1 MSLINRFSCIDKAI
15 IVSTGNSL
23 VVCGDTTTLNANT
36 SDMITTTGTTTRDYT
51 KAGSSASINILAN
64 STILYAELIWYS
76 TVTSNDPSATNVISV
91 ANLPITFVTPKG
103 TVDVTPENIEDYTA
117 PSGSVERFRSANVTN
132 IISNSLGG
140 SYTVSNVPTS
150 IAEAGLSDTR
160 AGWTLAVVYRN
171 TSFRPNKINFSSGI
185 SYIDQNNPI
194 QTTLTGFTTE
204 NDTMGLRGNIFL
216 AAANGNPLIISG
228 NLKAGASFA
237 SLVQLGNT
245 IGAPNANPGTK
256 PNNPYNNLFAGQ
268 INVCDPL
275 DSSVGLINI
284 NGTNGTKNHDAFVP
298 TQVLS
303 ARNKWDLTNIS
314 LNSALS
320 LNQNQVAFQISQDSI
335 DSEVEILSMGA
346 QVRALAPNIIATLDA
361 FDSDGDDEYN
371 IQVGQQLIYHI
382 QVKNNGEAPANNV
395 TVTCPI
401 DPSCSFIPNSVKVKG
416 SIVIGAN
423 IANGVN
429 VGTIDP
435 LGVTNI
441 FFSVRVNSQ
450 PQSGTFSSTAS
461 YHYEFISGAG
471 SPNYINYDKTNSVT
485 IIVQSGNLQ
494 VTKSVSALN
503 VNVSDNLL
511 YTININNIGSETAQN
526 ILFQDAIGNYSTFVT
541 GSVTIDGVS
550 KPTLDPNVGFTLD
563 NLLKDASTEVKFS
576 VTVNSL
582 PPSTKIEN
590 SSLVTFSYNF
600 NQYPALIEK
609 TVMSNVTSVQ
619 VNYVDI
625 VGNRT
630 NNNNYPNV
638 GDQVTYTLTLTNVGN
653 INATD
658 VQVKEPDIP
667 GASFVSGSVTIDGQS
682 KPLLNPFDGFLVSTI
697 APQQTVTITYKV
709 LINEI
714 QPGALVENI
723 AKVPFKYQITPEGP
737 VISTEKDSNKVT
749 TRSNF
754 VVMTNPETVD
764 KAYATIDEILYYS
777 VNLTNSGNIDASN
790 TTFLSDIQSDTTFVP
805 GSVKINGIAYPGYNP
820 NLGFSVG
827 TISPGVTINVSY
839 QAKVVTVP
847 NPNVVY
853 NNSKLIYSYKPDPSG
868 VSIVDT
874 ITSNTVQTII
884 NKKSV
889 TITKEVDKAYAQV
902 GESLVYK
909 TIINNNGTVPLTNV
923 RFVDNLPIYLSFIQ
937 GYVVIDG
944 VIHTNLNPVSGFN
957 LPDIYPNETH
967 EIIFIARVITAPPPA
982 YVVNISQISYSYK
995 LDQTSPTIT
1004 ETNYS
1009 NEARTDILNG
1019 VLVISKNASKAYATI
1034 GDTIRY
1040 SFNVSNTGNT
1050 RVKNTNFKDV
1060 IPQGTTFVAGS
1071 VVINGTSKP
1080 EFDPNVGFTL
1090 GEISIGQ
1097 VVKVSFD
1104 VTVNSVPIPNVL
1116 NNTASTTF
1124 EFTVNPND
1132 PVISKTATSNIAST
1146 VINVG
1151 SATLNKQVDKA
1162 YAAINDI
1169 LTYTVTAT
1177 NNGTTDLTNIS
1188 FLDLVPNGTSFVT
1201 GSVVIDGVSKP
1212 SYDPS
1217 VGFSLSNMIT
1227 GTFIVVSFKVKVI
1240 NVPTP
1245 PVVNNFATINY
1256 SYKIDPS
1263 GTTYTGNKTSNTV
1276 TTNISKATA
1285 TNTKSVDKLYATI
1298 NDELTYTSVIVNT
1311 GNVDLTNTNFI
1322 DIIQSNTSFVSGSV
1336 IVNGVSKPD
1345 YNPNSGFTLDTIL
1358 PSGSVTVIF
1367 KVKVD
1372 SLPDDWKVL
1381 NTSNVSYEY
1390 KLDPNGSHITEN
1402 TTSNTVIT
1410 NINVGSLSLTKTAD
1424 RSYARLT
1431 DVVVYNFVVTNTG
1444 NTLLSNFTFQDTIQ
1458 AESSFNSGSVYVN
1471 GVNKPTF
1478 NPNTGFALDNIP
1490 AGSYATI
1497 KFSVTVN
1504 SVPASGK
1511 LYNTGNVNFSYYV
1524 DPNGNIVSKQ
1534 VTSNQTTVDVNN
1546 AIVSANK
1553 AVDKSIAKI
1562 GDTLTFT
1569 VTLNN
1574 AGNVAAQR
1582 VYFEDILDSNII
1594 FNSGSVTVNGISKPT
1609 YDPNN
1614 GFSLDDIAALATTT
1628 VVFTANVLTRPSDNI
1643 VENFATI
1650 DYEYKPDPG
1659 KPAIPVTITTNT
1671 TTTYIAYAELTL
1683 TKAVDKLYATIND
1696 ALTYTVYVKNTGS
1709 VNATGLSFK
1718 DIVPTETSFKSG
1730 TVIVNG
1736 VVQGSYNP
1744 NTGFSL
1750 PDLIP
1755 NQINEVSFAV
1765 NVDSVPLSGKVE
1777 NTADV
1782 TFSYKLIPT
1791 DPTSSKTETSNKVT
1805 TYINLGNLNISKA
1818 VDKLYATIGDNLNY
1832 TVTVQNTGNVEASN
1846 IFFQDII
1853 QSEAS
1858 FVSGS
1863 VYIDN
1868 VNKPSFNPNTGFNID
1883 NIAPSATVTI
1893 TFKVI
1898 VNLLPSSYIIYNAAS
1913 IDYAYKINPNNPAIL
1928 ATKISNTVQTRINV
1942 GKLSAQKE
1950 VSLAYATIGDKVT
1963 YTITVVNQGN
1973 VDTTN
1978 VNFRDVIQTGL
1989 TFVTDSVTINGVS
2002 KPGYDPYESF
2012 SLANIISGDS
2022 LVVKFDTLVTSVPT
2036 PSLVSNT
2043 ANLTYGYKIDPSG
2056 QEIISEINSNTVI
2069 TQINKGEMTLTKA
2082 VDKAWATIGDVLT
2095 YTVVV
2100 SNTGNVD
2107 NTNVTF
2113 LDGLQS
2119 DVSFNTGSVIVNGES
2134 KPDFNPVTGFS
2145 LGTIQALGSSTVS
2158 FKVTVNSLP
2167 QGDAVKNFAN
2177 ATFSYKIDPNGS
2189 TSTKTAKS
2197 NNVTTVIIVGGLSAT
2212 KVVDLAYATIN
2223 DTLNYTITVKNTG
2236 NGVETSIFFID
2247 TLSNGASFVNGSVLV
2262 NDVSY
2267 PNYNPIT
2274 GFSLGDIL
2282 AGNTAVVKFQVKVTS
2297 VPVPPQVTNYAEVNG
2312 FYKVD
2317 PQGPDIPVSATSNTV
2332 STQIN
2337 VGSLA
2342 VTKSVDKD
2350 YAKVDDTL
2358 IYTSVITNVG
2368 NVNATNI
2375 SFYDT
2380 LQAELMYISGT
2391 VSINGVI
2398 YPNLNPTTGFS
2409 LGDLA
2414 PNQSVT
2420 VIFDV
2425 KINSLPVPPQVLNKS
2440 QVEFSY
2446 KIDPNASIITKTTFS
2461 NIVTT
2466 NVVKGQLTTTKAV
2479 DKSIATI
2486 GDVLVYTVNI
2496 TNTGNSIATNVLFQ
2510 DTPSV
2515 GATFKAGSVLV
2526 NGVTKPSFDPTVGFA
2541 LDDIG
2546 IGNVVTVQFSAD
2558 VVSVPPTNK
2567 VTNQAVINFKYI
2579 VNPKESPINGTSY
2592 SNTVTTNIALGS
2604 LSVTKAVDKQF
2615 ATIGENLTYTVTIT
2629 NTGNINA
2636 TNVVFLDPTP
2646 QNSVFVTGSVTI
2658 NGLSNPTLNPEAGF
2672 PLNTMLPG
2680 EIIVVV
2686 YKVKVI
2692 S

>member
-1 MSLINRFSCIDKAI
+1 MTLINRFSCIDKAI

-23 VVCGDTTTLNANT
+23 VVCGDTITLNANT
-36 SDMITTTGTTTRDYT
+36 SDMITTAGTATRDYT
-51 KAGSSASINILAN
+51 KAGSSASINILPN

-76 TVTSNDPSATNVISV
+76 TVTSNDPSALNVIST
-91 ANLPITFVTPKG
+91 ANAPINLMTPINSI
-103 TVDVTPENIEDYTA
+103 TITPQNTEDYTA
-117 PSGSVERFRSANVTN
+117 PSGSIERFRSANVTN
-132 IISNSLGG
+132 IIANSLSG

-150 IAEAGLSDTR
+150 IPTTGLSDTR

-185 SYIDQNNPI
+185 SYIDQSTPI

-204 NDTMGLRGNIFL
+204 NDTMGLKGNIVL
-216 AAANGNPLIISG
+216 AAANGNPRIISG
-228 NLKAGASFA
+228 SLKAGASFA
-237 SLVQLGNT
+237 SLVQLGNSV
-245 IGAPNANPGTK
+245 GAPNANPGTT

-284 NGTNGTKNHDAFVP
+284 NGTNGSKNHDAFVP
-298 TQVLS
+298 TQVLN

-320 LNQNQVAFQISQDSI
+320 QNQNQVAIQISQNNTN
-335 DSEVEILSMGA
+335 SELELLGLGT
-346 QVRALAPNIIATLDA
+346 QVRALAPNIITTLDA
-361 FDSDGDDEYN
+361 FDSDGDSEYN
-371 IQVGQQLIYHI
+371 VEVGEQLIYHVQI
-382 QVKNNGEAPANNV
+382 KNNGEGPANNV

-401 DPSCSFIPNSVKVKG
+401 ASCCSFIPNSVKINSVTM
-416 SIVIGAN
+416 IGAN

-435 LGVTNI
+435 SGVTNI

-450 PQSGTFSSTAS
+450 PQNGKFSSIAS
-461 YHYEFISGAG
+461 YHYEFISGSG
-471 SPNYINYDKTNSVT
+471 SPNYINYDNTNTIT
-485 IIVQSGNLQ
+485 IIVQSGNLE

-503 VNVSDNLL
+503 ANISDNLL
-511 YTININNIGSETAQN
+511 YTINIKNIGSETAQN
-526 ILFQDAIGNYSTFVT
+526 ILFQDVIGSYSTFVT
-541 GSVTIDGVS
+541 GSVTIDGVN
-550 KPTLDPNVGFTLD
+550 KPTLNPSQGFSLE
-563 NLLKDASTEVKFS
+563 NLLKDASTEIKFS

-590 SSLVTFSYNF
+590 SSLVTFNYMF

-609 TVMSNVTSVQ
+609 TIMSNVTSVQ

-682 KPLLNPFDGFLVSTI
+682 KPLLNPFEGFSVATI
-697 APQQTVTITYKV
+697 TPQQTVTITYKV
-709 LINEI
+709 LVNEI
-714 QPGALVENI
+714 QPGETVENI
-723 AKVPFKYQITPEGP
+723 AKVPFKYQISSEGP
-737 VISTEKDSNKVT
+737 VISTEKDSNKVI

-764 KAYATIDEILYYS
+764 KAYATIEDILYYS
-777 VNLTNSGNIDASN
+777 VNLTNSGNIDAVN
-790 TTFLSDIQSDTTFVP
+790 TTFLSDIQSDTTFVA
-805 GSVKINGIAYPGYNP
+805 GSVKINGVSYPGYNP

-839 QAKVVTVP
+839 QAKVIAVP

-853 NNSKLIYSYKPDPSG
+853 NNSKLIYSYKPGPSS
-868 VSIVDT
+868 VYIVDT

-884 NKKSV
+884 NKKSM
-889 TITKEVDKAYAQV
+889 TINKEVDKAYAQL
-902 GESLVYK
+902 GDSLVYK

-923 RFVDNLPIYLSFIQ
+923 TFVDNLPVYLSFIQ

-944 VIHTNLNPVSGFN
+944 VIYTDINPNNGFS

-967 EIIFIARVITAPPPA
+967 EIVFIAKVITAPPPA
-982 YVVNISQISYSYK
+982 YVVNMSQISYSYK
-995 LDQTSPTIT
+995 VNPSSPTIT
-1004 ETNYS
+1004 ETTYS
-1009 NEARTDILNG
+1009 NEARTDIING
-1019 VLVISKNASKAYATI
+1019 VLTITKSASKAYATI
-1034 GDTIRY
+1034 GDTINY
-1040 SFNVSNTGNT
+1040 SFNVSNIGNT
-1050 RVKNTNFKDV
+1050 TVKNTNFKDIV
-1060 IPQGTTFVAGS
+1060 PQGATFVAGS
-1071 VVINGTSKP
+1071 VFINGTSKP
-1080 EFDPNVGFTL
+1080 SFNPNTGFTIGDL
-1090 GEISIGQ
+1090 NVGQ
-1097 VVKVSFD
+1097 VVRVSFS
-1104 VTVNSVPIPNVL
+1104 VTVNSVPNPNVL
-1116 NNTASTTF
+1116 NNTASTSF
-1124 EFTVNPND
+1124 EFKVDPSN
-1132 PVISKTATSNIAST
+1132 PVISKTATSNTAST
-1146 VINVG
+1146 VINIG
-1151 SATLNKQVDKA
+1151 SATLTKQVDKD
-1162 YAAINDI
+1162 YATINDI

-1177 NNGTTDLTNIS
+1177 NTGTTDLTNVN
-1188 FLDLVPNGTSFVT
+1188 FLDLVPNGTSFVE

-1217 VGFSLSNMIT
+1217 VGFNLSNMIT

-1245 PVVNNFATINY
+1245 PVISNFATINY
-1256 SYKIDPS
+1256 NYKIDPS
-1263 GTTYTGNKTSNTV
+1263 GATFNGNKTSNTV
-1276 TTNISKATA
+1276 TTNINKAAA
-1285 TNTKSVDKLYATI
+1285 TNVKTVDKSYATI
-1298 NDELTYTSVIVNT
+1298 DDELVYTSVITNT
-1311 GNVDLTNTNFI
+1311 GNIDLTNTKFVDVI
-1322 DIIQSNTSFVSGSV
+1322 PFNTSFVSGSV
-1336 IVNGVSKPD
+1336 IVNGVSKPE
-1345 YNPNSGFTLDTIL
+1345 YNPNTGFTLDTI
-1358 PSGSVTVIF
+1358 SKDNSVTVIF

-1372 SLPDDWKVL
+1372 SLPDDWKVV

-1390 KLDPNGSHITEN
+1390 KINPNETPIIGN
-1402 TTSNTVIT
+1402 VTSNLVTT
-1410 NINVGSLSLTKTAD
+1410 NINVGSLTIAKTAD
-1424 RSYARLT
+1424 RDYARLT
-1431 DVVVYNFVVTNTG
+1431 DVVIYNFVITNTG
-1444 NTLLSNFTFQDTIQ
+1444 NTLLSNFMFQDIIQ
-1458 AESSFNSGSVYVN
+1458 VESSFNSGSVYVN
-1471 GVNKPTF
+1471 GVNKPSF

-1490 AGSYATI
+1490 IGSYVTV

-1504 SVPASGK
+1504 SVPTSGK

-1524 DPNGNIVSKQ
+1524 NPNGTPVSKK
-1534 VTSNQTTVDVNN
+1534 VTSNQTTVNVNA
-1546 AIVSANK
+1546 AIISANK
-1553 AVDKSIAKI
+1553 SVNKSIAKI

-1569 VTLNN
+1569 VILNN
-1574 AGNVAAQR
+1574 AGNIAAQR
-1582 VYFEDILDSNII
+1582 VYFEDILDTNIS
-1594 FNSGSVTVNGISKPT
+1594 FDSGSVIVNGVSKPT

-1614 GFSLDDIAALATTT
+1614 GFSLDDIAGLTSTT
-1628 VVFTANVLTRPSDNI
+1628 VIFTATVMTRPSDNI

-1650 DYEYKPDPG
+1650 EYEYKPDPG
-1659 KPAIPVTITTNT
+1659 KPAVPVTITTNI
-1671 TTTYIAYAELTL
+1671 TTTYIAYGELTL
-1683 TKAVDKLYATIND
+1683 TKAVDKSYATIDD
-1696 ALTYTVYVKNTGS
+1696 AITYTVYVKNTGS

-1718 DIVPTETSFKSG
+1718 DIVPNATSFKEG
-1730 TVIVNG
+1730 TVIVNT
-1736 VVQGSYNP
+1736 VNQTSYNP

-1750 PDLIP
+1750 PDLVP
-1755 NQINEVSFAV
+1755 NQINVVSFVV
-1765 NVDSVPLSGKVE
+1765 NVDSVPVSGKAE
-1777 NTADV
+1777 NTGDV
-1782 TFSYKLIPT
+1782 TFSYKLTPT
-1791 DPTSSKTETSNKVT
+1791 ETIETTVTSNKVT
-1805 TYINLGNLNISKA
+1805 TYINLGHLNVNKA
-1818 VDKLYATIGDNLNY
+1818 VDKDYATIGDNLSY
-1832 TVTVQNTGNVEASN
+1832 TVTVKNTGNVECSSVL
-1846 IFFQDII
+1846 FQDMI
-1853 QSEAS
+1853 QAEGS

-1863 VYIDN
+1863 VKVNN
-1868 VNKPSFNPNTGFNID
+1868 VSKPSFNPNTGFNLD
-1883 NIAPSATVTI
+1883 NIAPNSIVTI
-1893 TFKVI
+1893 TFLVK
-1898 VNLLPSSYIIYNAAS
+1898 VNLLPSNYIIYNTS
-1913 IDYAYKINPNNPAIL
+1913 NVGYAYYVNPNNPAIL
-1928 ATKISNTVQTRINV
+1928 ATTISNTVQTRINI

-1950 VSLAYATIGDKVT
+1950 VSLAYATIGDTVS
-1963 YTITVVNQGN
+1963 YTITVFNEGN
-1973 VDTTN
+1973 VNLTS
-1978 VNFRDVIQTGL
+1978 VNFRDVIPSGL
-1989 TFVTDSVTINGVS
+1989 NFVTDSVTINGVS
-2002 KPGYDPYESF
+2002 KPGYDPYQSFTLGTVILGESV
-2012 SLANIISGDS
+2012 
-2022 LVVKFDTLVTSVPT
+2022 VVKFDTLVTSLPT

-2043 ANLTYGYKIDPSG
+2043 ANLTFAYKIDPSG
-2056 QEIISEINSNTVI
+2056 QEIISEITSNTVT
-2069 TQINKGEMTLTKA
+2069 TQINKGEMTLTKQ
-2082 VDKAWATIGDVLT
+2082 VDKAWATIGDILT

-2100 SNTGNVD
+2100 NNTGNID
-2107 NTNVTF
+2107 NTNVIF

-2119 DVSFNTGSVIVNGES
+2119 EVSFNAGSVIVNGES
-2134 KPDFNPVTGFS
+2134 KPDFNPQTGFS

-2167 QGDAVKNFAN
+2167 AEYAVKNFAN
-2177 ATFSYKIDPNGS
+2177 ATFSYKINPNGA
-2189 TSTKTAKS
+2189 TYTKTAQS
-2197 NNVTTVIIVGGLSAT
+2197 NNVATVIIVGGLSAA

-2223 DTLNYTITVKNTG
+2223 DILNYTITVKNTG

-2247 TLSNGASFVNGSVLV
+2247 TLSNGANFINGSVLV

-2274 GFSLGDIL
+2274 GFSLGNIL
-2282 AGNTAVVKFQVKVTS
+2282 AGNTVVVKFQVKDNS
-2297 VPVPPQVTNYAEVNG
+2297 VPVPPQVTNYAAVNG
-2312 FYKVD
+2312 FYRVD

-2337 VGSLA
+2337 VGSIA
-2342 VTKSVDKD
+2342 VNKSVDKD

-2368 NVNATNI
+2368 NVNATNV

-2391 VSINGVI
+2391 VSINGVV

-2425 KINSLPVPPQVLNKS
+2425 KINALPVPPQILNKS

-2446 KIDPNASIITKTTFS
+2446 KIDPSGSIITKTTFS
-2461 NIVTT
+2461 NTATT
-2466 NVVKGQLTTTKAV
+2466 NVVKGQLTTTKTV
-2479 DKSIATI
+2479 DKTIATI

-2526 NGVTKPSFDPTVGFA
+2526 NGVSKPSFDPTVGFS

-2558 VVSVPPTNK
+2558 VLSVPPTNK
-2567 VTNQAVINFKYI
+2567 VTNQAVINYKYI
-2579 VNPKESPINGTSY
+2579 VNPKESPINGTSN
-2592 SNTVTTNIALGS
+2592 SNTVTTNIALGN
-2604 LSVTKAVDKQF
+2604 LSVTKVVDKQF

-2658 NGLSNPTLNPEAGF
+2658 NGLSYPALNPEAGF